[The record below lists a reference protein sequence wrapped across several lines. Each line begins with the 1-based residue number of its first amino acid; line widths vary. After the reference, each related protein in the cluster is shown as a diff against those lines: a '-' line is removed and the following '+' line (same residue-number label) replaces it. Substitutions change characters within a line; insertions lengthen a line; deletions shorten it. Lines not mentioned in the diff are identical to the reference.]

1 MRDYRFREILET
13 INYAC
18 YMVYDDDITGLR
30 EKMLEY
36 ATQIYIAQMNKEKG
50 NINEKH

>member
-30 EKMLEY
+30 EKNVRVCNSNLYCADEQREREY
-36 ATQIYIAQMNKEKG
+36 K
-50 NINEKH
+50 